1 MKIYLIEKLERLC
14 RVIPPALFD
23 YSEVKKKFRKDIDKY
38 VQRHPGLPNDVGCNV
53 DFTLYTNEESSIL
66 RAICLSLNNN
76 AKRLLEL
83 NKSCSDQDQCHA
95 PLNSKGMCSI
105 LRAICLSL
113 INNAKRLLG
122 LNKSCS
128 DQDQYVIPNIIM
140 VEFHPYDK
148 EKEGGFLSNIELTLN
163 YVYKVT
169 IDPTHETLTQD
180 EIISS
185 PKVIQ
190 TGIKDLLVEKTGEMS
205 YRITFLWKGETEVD
219 YTIRSLKL
227 LGTNTEEKIELA
239 GTLLKGINHLS
250 GKNGGCGG
258 NRIRIN
264 TDVLPADFAWVEV
277 LPDNQVRIK
286 LRDNTVYA
294 DLDGVPLEL
303 NNPTPFYV
311 NSILNIEGLCS
322 LILK

>member
-1 MKIYLIEKLERLC
+1 MQKILIKAVLQGGNTHKLNIMKIYLIKKLERLC

-23 YSEVKKKFRKDIDKY
+23 YSEVKEKFREDIDNY

-53 DFTLYTNEESSIL
+53 YRPLYAIEESSIL

-76 AKRLLEL
+76 AKRLQEL
-83 NKSCSDQDQCHA
+83 NKCY
-95 PLNSKGMCSI
+95 
-105 LRAICLSL
+105 
-113 INNAKRLLG
+113 
-122 LNKSCS
+122 S

-148 EKEGGFLSNIELTLN
+148 EKEGGFLSNIEFTLN

-169 IDPTHETLTQD
+169 IDPTHGTLTQD

-205 YRITFLWKGETEVD
+205 YHITFLWMGETEVD

-258 NRIRIN
+258 NWIRIN